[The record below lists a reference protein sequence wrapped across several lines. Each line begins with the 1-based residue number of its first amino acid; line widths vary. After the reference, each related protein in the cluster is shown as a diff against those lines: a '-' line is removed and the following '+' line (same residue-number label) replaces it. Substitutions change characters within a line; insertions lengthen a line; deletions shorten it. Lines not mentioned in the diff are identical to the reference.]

1 MLQNHC
7 GNPTPIKY
15 LKFLKI
21 YVIIYI
27 ENEKRRKDNMHFDR
41 IKDLENMIDSYL
53 KEALKA
59 EIDNMITK
67 RRGNIDEA
75 QKDFIGFVNEI
86 KAMGAEIF
94 ENKRVEN
101 YEKAEAAKELE
112 RQRQLKL
119 ERQRKEEEAARRREV
134 EETLRSKREAEE
146 VEKRRREA
154 KEAFRRSRE
163 ATLDDILNT
172 VQEKLKTDSNK
183 SETVTKKSVNV
194 FDDDIFNMFLSTVLE
209 EVFK

>member
-1 MLQNHC
+1 MN
-7 GNPTPIKY
+7 
-15 LKFLKI
+15 
-21 YVIIYI
+21 
-27 ENEKRRKDNMHFDR
+27 FDR

-119 ERQRKEEEAARRREV
+119 ERQRKEEEAEKKRREIAEAFKRNKEMEAAKELERRRKEV
-134 EETLRSKREAEE
+134 
-146 VEKRRREA
+146 
-154 KEAFRRSRE
+154 
-163 ATLDDILNT
+163 DDILNT
-172 VQEKLKTDSNK
+172 IQTKLKKESNT
-183 SETVTKKSVNV
+183 ETVTKKSVNV

>member
-1 MLQNHC
+1 MN
-7 GNPTPIKY
+7 
-15 LKFLKI
+15 
-21 YVIIYI
+21 
-27 ENEKRRKDNMHFDR
+27 FDR
-41 IKDLENMIDSYL
+41 IEDLEKMIDSYL

-172 VQEKLKTDSNK
+172 VQEKLKSDSNK
-183 SETVTKKSVNV
+183 SETITKKSVNV

>member
-1 MLQNHC
+1 MN
-7 GNPTPIKY
+7 
-15 LKFLKI
+15 
-21 YVIIYI
+21 
-27 ENEKRRKDNMHFDR
+27 FDR

-112 RQRQLKL
+112 I
-119 ERQRKEEEAARRREV
+119 QRKKEEAARRRE
-134 EETLRSKREAEE
+134 AEE
-146 VEKRRREA
+146 ALRR
-154 KEAFRRSRE
+154 KRE

>member
-1 MLQNHC
+1 
-7 GNPTPIKY
+7 
-15 LKFLKI
+15 
-21 YVIIYI
+21 
-27 ENEKRRKDNMHFDR
+27 MHFDR

-59 EIDNMITK
+59 EIDNLIAK

-94 ENKRVEN
+94 ENKRTEN

-163 ATLDDILNT
+163 ATLNDILNT

>member
-1 MLQNHC
+1 MN
-7 GNPTPIKY
+7 
-15 LKFLKI
+15 
-21 YVIIYI
+21 
-27 ENEKRRKDNMHFDR
+27 FDR

-59 EIDNMITK
+59 EIDNLITK

-94 ENKRVEN
+94 EDKRREN

>member
-1 MLQNHC
+1 MKK
-7 GNPTPIKY
+7 GE
-15 LKFLKI
+15 KI
-21 YVIIYI
+21 
-27 ENEKRRKDNMHFDR
+27 NMNFDR

-119 ERQRKEEEAARRREV
+119 ERQRKEEEAARRRE
-134 EETLRSKREAEE
+134 AEE
-146 VEKRRREA
+146 ALRR
-154 KEAFRRSRE
+154 KRE

-172 VQEKLKTDSNK
+172 VQEKLKSDSNK

>member
-1 MLQNHC
+1 MKK
-7 GNPTPIKY
+7 GE
-15 LKFLKI
+15 KI
-21 YVIIYI
+21 
-27 ENEKRRKDNMHFDR
+27 NMNFDR
-41 IKDLENMIDSYL
+41 IKDLESMIDSYL

-94 ENKRVEN
+94 ENKRTEN

-112 RQRQLKL
+112 I
-119 ERQRKEEEAARRREV
+119 QRKKEEAARRRE
-134 EETLRSKREAEE
+134 AEE
-146 VEKRRREA
+146 ALRR
-154 KEAFRRSRE
+154 KRE

-172 VQEKLKTDSNK
+172 VQEKLKSDSNK

>member
-1 MLQNHC
+1 MN
-7 GNPTPIKY
+7 
-15 LKFLKI
+15 
-21 YVIIYI
+21 
-27 ENEKRRKDNMHFDR
+27 FDR

-154 KEAFRRSRE
+154 EEALRRKRE

-172 VQEKLKTDSNK
+172 VQEKLKSDSNK

>member
-1 MLQNHC
+1 MN
-7 GNPTPIKY
+7 
-15 LKFLKI
+15 
-21 YVIIYI
+21 
-27 ENEKRRKDNMHFDR
+27 FDR

-154 KEAFRRSRE
+154 EEALRRKRE

-172 VQEKLKTDSNK
+172 VQEKLKNDSNK

>member
-1 MLQNHC
+1 MN
-7 GNPTPIKY
+7 
-15 LKFLKI
+15 
-21 YVIIYI
+21 
-27 ENEKRRKDNMHFDR
+27 FDR

-59 EIDNMITK
+59 EIDNIITK

-94 ENKRVEN
+94 ENKRREN

>member
-1 MLQNHC
+1 MN
-7 GNPTPIKY
+7 
-15 LKFLKI
+15 
-21 YVIIYI
+21 
-27 ENEKRRKDNMHFDR
+27 FDR

-59 EIDNMITK
+59 EIDNMIAK

-146 VEKRRREA
+146 VKKRRREA
-154 KEAFRRSRE
+154 EEALRRKRE

-172 VQEKLKTDSNK
+172 VQEKLKSDSNK

>member
-1 MLQNHC
+1 MN
-7 GNPTPIKY
+7 
-15 LKFLKI
+15 
-21 YVIIYI
+21 
-27 ENEKRRKDNMHFDR
+27 FDR
-41 IKDLENMIDSYL
+41 IKDLESIIDSYL

-119 ERQRKEEEAARRREV
+119 ERQRKEEEAARQRKV
-134 EETLRSKREAEE
+134 EETLRSKREVEE

-154 KEAFRRSRE
+154 EEALRRNRE

-172 VQEKLKTDSNK
+172 VQEKLKSDSNK
-183 SETVTKKSVNV
+183 SEPVTKKSVNV
-194 FDDDIFNMFLSTVLE
+194 FDDDIFDMFLSTVLE

>member
-1 MLQNHC
+1 MKK
-7 GNPTPIKY
+7 GE
-15 LKFLKI
+15 KI
-21 YVIIYI
+21 
-27 ENEKRRKDNMHFDR
+27 NMNFDR

-94 ENKRVEN
+94 ENKRTEN

-154 KEAFRRSRE
+154 EEALRRKRE

-183 SETVTKKSVNV
+183 SETVTKKKDVNV
-194 FDDDIFNMFLSTVLE
+194 FNDDIFNMFLSTVLE

>member
-1 MLQNHC
+1 MN
-7 GNPTPIKY
+7 
-15 LKFLKI
+15 
-21 YVIIYI
+21 
-27 ENEKRRKDNMHFDR
+27 FDR

-86 KAMGAEIF
+86 KTMGAEIF
-94 ENKRVEN
+94 EDKRREN

-146 VEKRRREA
+146 VEKRRKEA

>member
-1 MLQNHC
+1 MN
-7 GNPTPIKY
+7 
-15 LKFLKI
+15 
-21 YVIIYI
+21 
-27 ENEKRRKDNMHFDR
+27 FDR

-154 KEAFRRSRE
+154 EEALRRKRE
-163 ATLDDILNT
+163 ATIDDILNT

>member
-1 MLQNHC
+1 MN
-7 GNPTPIKY
+7 
-15 LKFLKI
+15 
-21 YVIIYI
+21 
-27 ENEKRRKDNMHFDR
+27 FDR

-59 EIDNMITK
+59 EIDNMIAK

-94 ENKRVEN
+94 EDKRREN

-119 ERQRKEEEAARRREV
+119 ERQRKEEEA
-134 EETLRSKREAEE
+134 
-146 VEKRRREA
+146 EKRRKEIAEAFKRNKEMEAA
-154 KEAFRRSRE
+154 KELEIQRKKEEAARRRE

>member
-1 MLQNHC
+1 MN
-7 GNPTPIKY
+7 
-15 LKFLKI
+15 
-21 YVIIYI
+21 
-27 ENEKRRKDNMHFDR
+27 FDR

-59 EIDNMITK
+59 EIDNMIAK

>member
-1 MLQNHC
+1 MN
-7 GNPTPIKY
+7 
-15 LKFLKI
+15 
-21 YVIIYI
+21 
-27 ENEKRRKDNMHFDR
+27 FDR

-59 EIDNMITK
+59 EIDNMIAK

-94 ENKRVEN
+94 ENKRTEN
-101 YEKAEAAKELE
+101 YEKAEAAKKLE

-119 ERQRKEEEAARRREV
+119 ERQRKEEEAEKRREV
-134 EETLRSKREAEE
+134 EEALRSKREAEE

-172 VQEKLKTDSNK
+172 VQEKLKNSSNK

-194 FDDDIFNMFLSTVLE
+194 FDDDIFNMLLSTVLE

>member
-1 MLQNHC
+1 MN
-7 GNPTPIKY
+7 
-15 LKFLKI
+15 
-21 YVIIYI
+21 
-27 ENEKRRKDNMHFDR
+27 FDR

-59 EIDNMITK
+59 EIDNIIAK

-86 KAMGAEIF
+86 KTMGAEIF
-94 ENKRVEN
+94 ENKRREN

-134 EETLRSKREAEE
+134 EETLRSKKEAEE

>member
-1 MLQNHC
+1 MN
-7 GNPTPIKY
+7 
-15 LKFLKI
+15 
-21 YVIIYI
+21 
-27 ENEKRRKDNMHFDR
+27 FDR

-94 ENKRVEN
+94 ENKRTEN

-119 ERQRKEEEAARRREV
+119 ERQRKEEEAARRRE
-134 EETLRSKREAEE
+134 AEE
-146 VEKRRREA
+146 ALRR
-154 KEAFRRSRE
+154 KRE

-172 VQEKLKTDSNK
+172 VQEKLKSDSNK

-194 FDDDIFNMFLSTVLE
+194 FDDDIFDMFLSTVLE

>member
-1 MLQNHC
+1 MN
-7 GNPTPIKY
+7 
-15 LKFLKI
+15 
-21 YVIIYI
+21 
-27 ENEKRRKDNMHFDR
+27 FDR

-94 ENKRVEN
+94 ENKRTEN

-119 ERQRKEEEAARRREV
+119 ERQRKEEEAARG
-134 EETLRSKREAEE
+134 REAEE
-146 VEKRRREA
+146 ALRR
-154 KEAFRRSRE
+154 KRE

-172 VQEKLKTDSNK
+172 VQEKLKSDSNK

>member
-1 MLQNHC
+1 MN
-7 GNPTPIKY
+7 
-15 LKFLKI
+15 
-21 YVIIYI
+21 
-27 ENEKRRKDNMHFDR
+27 FDR

-59 EIDNMITK
+59 EIDNLIAK

-119 ERQRKEEEAARRREV
+119 ERQRKEEEA
-134 EETLRSKREAEE
+134 
-146 VEKRRREA
+146 EKRRKEIAEAFKRNKEMEAA
-154 KEAFRRSRE
+154 KELERRRKE
-163 ATLDDILNT
+163 VDDILNT
-172 VQEKLKTDSNK
+172 IQTKLKKESNT
-183 SETVTKKSVNV
+183 ETETTKKNVNV

>member
-1 MLQNHC
+1 MN
-7 GNPTPIKY
+7 
-15 LKFLKI
+15 
-21 YVIIYI
+21 
-27 ENEKRRKDNMHFDR
+27 FDR

-59 EIDNMITK
+59 EIDNMIAK

-94 ENKRVEN
+94 ENKRTEN

-183 SETVTKKSVNV
+183 SETVTKKNVNV

>member
-1 MLQNHC
+1 MN
-7 GNPTPIKY
+7 
-15 LKFLKI
+15 
-21 YVIIYI
+21 
-27 ENEKRRKDNMHFDR
+27 FDR

-154 KEAFRRSRE
+154 KEAFRRKRE

>member
-1 MLQNHC
+1 MN
-7 GNPTPIKY
+7 
-15 LKFLKI
+15 
-21 YVIIYI
+21 
-27 ENEKRRKDNMHFDR
+27 FDR
-41 IKDLENMIDSYL
+41 IKDLENMINSYL

-59 EIDNMITK
+59 EIDNLIAK

-119 ERQRKEEEAARRREV
+119 ERQRKEEEAEKKRREIAEAFKRNKEMEAAKELEIQRKKEEAARRRE
-134 EETLRSKREAEE
+134 AEE
-146 VEKRRREA
+146 ALRR
-154 KEAFRRSRE
+154 KRE

>member
-1 MLQNHC
+1 MN
-7 GNPTPIKY
+7 
-15 LKFLKI
+15 
-21 YVIIYI
+21 
-27 ENEKRRKDNMHFDR
+27 FDR

-67 RRGNIDEA
+67 RKGNIDEA

-94 ENKRVEN
+94 ENKRTEN

-154 KEAFRRSRE
+154 EEALRRKRE

-172 VQEKLKTDSNK
+172 VQEKLKSDSNK

-194 FDDDIFNMFLSTVLE
+194 FNDDIFNMFLSTVLE

>member
-1 MLQNHC
+1 
-7 GNPTPIKY
+7 
-15 LKFLKI
+15 
-21 YVIIYI
+21 
-27 ENEKRRKDNMHFDR
+27 MHFDR
-41 IKDLENMIDSYL
+41 ITDLENMIDSYI
-53 KEALKA
+53 KEALKE
-59 EIDNMITK
+59 EIDNLIIK

-94 ENKRVEN
+94 ENKRTEN

>member
-1 MLQNHC
+1 MN
-7 GNPTPIKY
+7 
-15 LKFLKI
+15 
-21 YVIIYI
+21 
-27 ENEKRRKDNMHFDR
+27 FDR

-67 RRGNIDEA
+67 RKGNIDEA

-154 KEAFRRSRE
+154 EEALRRKRE

-194 FDDDIFNMFLSTVLE
+194 FNDDIFNMFLSTVLE

>member
-1 MLQNHC
+1 MN
-7 GNPTPIKY
+7 
-15 LKFLKI
+15 
-21 YVIIYI
+21 
-27 ENEKRRKDNMHFDR
+27 FDR

-172 VQEKLKTDSNK
+172 VQEKLKSDSNK

>member
-1 MLQNHC
+1 MN
-7 GNPTPIKY
+7 
-15 LKFLKI
+15 
-21 YVIIYI
+21 
-27 ENEKRRKDNMHFDR
+27 FDR

-59 EIDNMITK
+59 EIDNLIVK
-67 RRGNIDEA
+67 RRGNLDEA

>member
-1 MLQNHC
+1 MN
-7 GNPTPIKY
+7 
-15 LKFLKI
+15 
-21 YVIIYI
+21 
-27 ENEKRRKDNMHFDR
+27 FDR

-59 EIDNMITK
+59 EIDNIITK

-86 KAMGAEIF
+86 KTMGAEIF
-94 ENKRVEN
+94 ENKRREN

-154 KEAFRRSRE
+154 EEALRRKRE

-172 VQEKLKTDSNK
+172 VQEKLKSDSNK

>member
-1 MLQNHC
+1 
-7 GNPTPIKY
+7 
-15 LKFLKI
+15 
-21 YVIIYI
+21 
-27 ENEKRRKDNMHFDR
+27 MHFDR
-41 IKDLENMIDSYL
+41 IEDLENMIDSYIE
-53 KEALKA
+53 EALKE
-59 EIDNMITK
+59 EIDNLIIK

-119 ERQRKEEEAARRREV
+119 ERQRKEEEAEKKRREIAEAFKRNKEMEAAKELEIQRKKEEAARRRE
-134 EETLRSKREAEE
+134 AEE
-146 VEKRRREA
+146 ALRR
-154 KEAFRRSRE
+154 KRE

>member
-1 MLQNHC
+1 MN
-7 GNPTPIKY
+7 
-15 LKFLKI
+15 
-21 YVIIYI
+21 
-27 ENEKRRKDNMHFDR
+27 FDR

-154 KEAFRRSRE
+154 QEAFRRSRE
-163 ATLDDILNT
+163 ATLNDILNT
-172 VQEKLKTDSNK
+172 VQEKLKNDSNK
-183 SETVTKKSVNV
+183 SETVTKKDVNV

>member
-1 MLQNHC
+1 MN
-7 GNPTPIKY
+7 
-15 LKFLKI
+15 
-21 YVIIYI
+21 
-27 ENEKRRKDNMHFDR
+27 FDR

-94 ENKRVEN
+94 EDKRREN

-172 VQEKLKTDSNK
+172 VQEKLKADSNK

-194 FDDDIFNMFLSTVLE
+194 FDDDIFNMLLSTVLE

>member
-1 MLQNHC
+1 MN
-7 GNPTPIKY
+7 
-15 LKFLKI
+15 F
-21 YVIIYI
+21 
-27 ENEKRRKDNMHFDR
+27 ER

-119 ERQRKEEEAARRREV
+119 ERQRREEEAEKKRREIAEAFKRNKEMEAAKELERRRKEV
-134 EETLRSKREAEE
+134 
-146 VEKRRREA
+146 
-154 KEAFRRSRE
+154 
-163 ATLDDILNT
+163 DDILNT
-172 VQEKLKTDSNK
+172 IQTKLKKESNT
-183 SETVTKKSVNV
+183 ETTKKDVNV
-194 FDDDIFNMFLSTVLE
+194 FNDDIFNMFLSTVLE

>member
-1 MLQNHC
+1 MN
-7 GNPTPIKY
+7 
-15 LKFLKI
+15 
-21 YVIIYI
+21 
-27 ENEKRRKDNMHFDR
+27 FDR

-59 EIDNMITK
+59 EIDNMIAK

-94 ENKRVEN
+94 EDKRREN
-101 YEKAEAAKELE
+101 YEKAETAKELE

>member
-1 MLQNHC
+1 MN
-7 GNPTPIKY
+7 
-15 LKFLKI
+15 
-21 YVIIYI
+21 
-27 ENEKRRKDNMHFDR
+27 FDR

-67 RRGNIDEA
+67 RKGNIDEA

-94 ENKRVEN
+94 ENKRREN

-154 KEAFRRSRE
+154 EEALRRKRE

-172 VQEKLKTDSNK
+172 VQEKLKSDSNK

-194 FDDDIFNMFLSTVLE
+194 FDDELFNMFLSTVLE

>member
-1 MLQNHC
+1 MN
-7 GNPTPIKY
+7 
-15 LKFLKI
+15 
-21 YVIIYI
+21 
-27 ENEKRRKDNMHFDR
+27 FDR

-112 RQRQLKL
+112 RR
-119 ERQRKEEEAARRREV
+119 RKEV
-134 EETLRSKREAEE
+134 
-146 VEKRRREA
+146 
-154 KEAFRRSRE
+154 
-163 ATLDDILNT
+163 DDILNT
-172 VQEKLKTDSNK
+172 IQTKLKKESNT
-183 SETVTKKSVNV
+183 ETTKKKVNVV
-194 FDDDIFNMFLSTVLE
+194 FDDELFNTFISTVLE